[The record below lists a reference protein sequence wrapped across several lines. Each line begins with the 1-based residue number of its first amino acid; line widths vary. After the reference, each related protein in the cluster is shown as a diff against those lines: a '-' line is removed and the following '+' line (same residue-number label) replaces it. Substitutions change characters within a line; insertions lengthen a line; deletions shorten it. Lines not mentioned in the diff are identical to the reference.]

1 MNMDRQGH
9 VFPPFAVRPDRALAE
24 KLLRGQGALSGEGSG
39 DAAGEAAGALA
50 GEAAVPPTYMIFLR
64 GETRGANLFEV
75 LGIHRRRALHGGQ
88 RYEWYAPLAWDEELS
103 VTATVEKITE
113 KQGRSG
119 RIWFADVA
127 LDYVRADGT
136 RVLRE
141 ITRLIERE

>member
-9 VFPPFAVRPDRALAE
+9 VFPPYTVRPDRALAE
-24 KLLRGQGALSGEGSG
+24 KLLRGQGTEVDLET
-39 DAAGEAAGALA
+39 
-50 GEAAVPPTYMIFLR
+50 VPPTYMIFLR
-64 GETRGANLFEV
+64 GETRGTNLFEA
-75 LGIHRRRALHGGQ
+75 LGIPRRRALHGGQ
-88 RYEWYAPLAWDEELS
+88 RYEWYEQIAWDDELT
-103 VTATVEKITE
+103 VTATVETITE

-127 LDYVRADGT
+127 LDYARADGT

>member
-1 MNMDRQGH
+1 MNMDRQGY
-9 VFPPFAVRPDRALAE
+9 VFPPFAVRPDKALAE
-24 KLLRGQGALSGEGSG
+24 KLLRGQGADVDLS
-39 DAAGEAAGALA
+39 
-50 GEAAVPPTYMIFLR
+50 AVPPTYMIFLR
-64 GETRGANLFEV
+64 GETRGANLFEA
-75 LGIHRRRALHGGQ
+75 LGIHRKRALHGGQ
-88 RYEWYAPLAWDEELS
+88 RYEWCGPISWDEDYS

-127 LDYVRADGT
+127 LDYARADGT

>member
-9 VFPPFAVRPDRALAE
+9 VFPPFTVRPDKALAE
-24 KLLRGQGALSGEGSG
+24 KLLRGQGAAVDL
-39 DAAGEAAGALA
+39 DT
-50 GEAAVPPTYMIFLR
+50 VPPTYMIFLR
-64 GETRGANLFEV
+64 GETRGTNLFEE
-75 LGIHRRRALHGGQ
+75 LGIDRRRALHGGQ
-88 RYEWYAPLAWDEELS
+88 RYEWHGPIAWDEELS

-127 LDYVRADGT
+127 LDYARADGT
-136 RVLRE
+136 PALRE

>member
-9 VFPPFAVRPDRALAE
+9 VFPPFTVQPEKALAE
-24 KLLRGQGALSGEGSG
+24 KLLRGQGAAVDLG
-39 DAAGEAAGALA
+39 
-50 GEAAVPPTYMIFLR
+50 AVPPTYMIFLR
-64 GETRGANLFEV
+64 GETRGANLFEA

-88 RYEWYAPLAWDEELS
+88 RYEWYAPIAWDEELT
-103 VTATVEKITE
+103 VTATVETIAE

-127 LDYVRADGT
+127 LDYARADGA

>member
-9 VFPPFAVRPDRALAE
+9 VFPPFTVRPGKALAE
-24 KLLRGQGALSGEGSG
+24 KLLRGQGAPVDLE
-39 DAAGEAAGALA
+39 
-50 GEAAVPPTYMIFLR
+50 AVPPTYMIFLR
-64 GETRGANLFEV
+64 GETRGANLFEA
-75 LGIHRRRALHGGQ
+75 LGIDRRRALHGGQ
-88 RYEWYAPLAWDEELS
+88 RYEWYEPAGWDEELT

-119 RIWFADVA
+119 KIWFADVA
-127 LDYVRADGT
+127 LDYVRGDGT

>member
-9 VFPPFAVRPDRALAE
+9 VYPPYTVRPERALAE
-24 KLLRGQGALSGEGSG
+24 KLLQGQGANVDLST
-39 DAAGEAAGALA
+39 
-50 GEAAVPPTYMIFLR
+50 VPPTYMIFLR
-64 GETRGANLFEV
+64 GETRGANLFEG
-75 LGIHRRRALHGGQ
+75 LGIHRKRALHGGQ
-88 RYEWYAPLAWDEELS
+88 RYEWYEPIAWDEELS

-119 RIWFADVA
+119 KIWFADVA
-127 LDYVRADGT
+127 LDYARADGT